1 MAVWSLGLV
10 DRPRVTA
17 ECAALVTCGNAYP
30 LRSAIC
36 NQAERDS
43 SSLTV
48 SEAGFPYWESPQG
61 INALC
66 QFRDNILIATTNPDT
81 TSHPIV
87 STVCSLLGEAWNPDV
102 LCECM

>member
-43 SSLTV
+43 SSPAHV
-48 SEAGFPYWESPQG
+48 VAQG
-61 INALC
+61 RALLKAPVMIPG
-66 QFRDNILIATTNPDT
+66 R
-81 TSHPIV
+81 
-87 STVCSLLGEAWNPDV
+87 
-102 LCECM
+102 